1 VRTTENMSNTT
12 TTRQWK
18 MENVQ
23 FNAPKEQRNPLFSK
37 KIFINDTSKPRGNT
51 DLKITLPSLYTFGI
65 QPFKDDKNKFSF
77 SLQFPMKEHGKATK
91 ETDEALDKLMEF
103 ENSLID
109 HMTFKSASYF
119 AASHTREKIKS
130 MYRPLLKYPKKKD
143 SSETDYDTPPYVPVR
158 LQYYAKDKLFKQFN
172 IFDEKGLPTFTSPCK
187 SSPVELVSQGQFVKC
202 ELFFSNVWMSKNS
215 FGVELFATNLQ
226 VYSSQNLEEEEEAI
240 VYDEYELVKIDG
252 VNYWHQ
258 SKEHGSSIYEDGD
271 TEDSM
276 GKVVG
281 CWFHGQAKLFR

>member
-1 VRTTENMSNTT
+1 MSNTT
-12 TTRQWK
+12 TSTQWK

-23 FNAPKEQRNPLFSK
+23 FNAPKEQRNPFSK

-119 AASHTREKIKS
+119 GASHSREKIKS

-143 SSETDYDTPPYVPVR
+143 SSETDYDTPPYIPVR
-158 LQYYAKDKLFKQFN
+158 IQYYAQEKMFKQFN
-172 IFDEKGLPTFTSPCK
+172 IFDEKGLPIFTSPCK
-187 SSPVELVSQGQFVKC
+187 SSPEKLVSQGQFVKC
-202 ELFFSNVWMSKNS
+202 ELLFSNVWMTKNS

-226 VYSSQNLEEEEEAI
+226 VYSSQNLDEEEEAI
-240 VYDEYELVKIDG
+240 VYDEYELVKIDS

-276 GKVVG
+276 GKIVG